1 MIAYY
6 IKRTGFGEGVSFM
19 CQRHLTTNNPT
30 QGTQCGEY
38 KKERALAKEFP
49 ISARGTALLITPHKE
64 RSVGIKKERA
74 LAKEFP
80 ISAGGT
86 ALLITPH
93 KERSVGDI
101 YRIQTNNKTGH

>member
-1 MIAYY
+1 MIADY

-30 QGTQCGEY
+30 QGTQCGGY

-64 RSVGIKKERA
+64 RSVG
-74 LAKEFP
+74 
-80 ISAGGT
+80 
-86 ALLITPH
+86 
-93 KERSVGDI
+93 DI
-101 YRIQTNNKTGH
+101 NRIQTNNNKNRTLGQSQTCRATDNWQLATVH